1 MWSIIVTASGA
12 IHLKLAWSLNHL
24 KIGTILLHRDLTL
37 WFPVHTI
44 QPGQSQTNKAAY
56 RGEYYYCCRPS
67 RNFSALITSGRNDPT
82 EQQGGDF
89 SPTEMRI
96 LQLVCEDYESK
107 EIAEKMNISL
117 TTVNRYRAQL
127 LEIAGVKNAAALLF
141 FLVNNGL
148 LRW

>member
-1 MWSIIVTASGA
+1 
-12 IHLKLAWSLNHL
+12 
-24 KIGTILLHRDLTL
+24 
-37 WFPVHTI
+37 
-44 QPGQSQTNKAAY
+44 
-56 RGEYYYCCRPS
+56 
-67 RNFSALITSGRNDPT
+67 
-82 EQQGGDF
+82 
-89 SPTEMRI
+89 MRI